1 MDWPTFTEGSSEGE
15 SQTDD
20 VHTSALQTD
29 EEESTT
35 SPATDIGSSP
45 SLERQMSVDSGI
57 PLSPRPDTPENHPTH
72 DLPTPL
78 LEKGWRKIWSRRE
91 NRPYYFNK
99 FSRESLWDQPSLE
112 VSLDVCCLC
121 ILFLCSLAKKIG
133 CILLYSALATCS
145 LWNVNWVFWAFRMP
159 FICLG
164 KAF

>member
-20 VHTSALQTD
+20 VHTSVLQTD

-57 PLSPRPDTPENHPTH
+57 PLSPRPGTPENHPTH

-121 ILFLCSLAKKIG
+121 ILFLCSLAKKVG
-133 CILLYSALATCS
+133 CILFILATCS
-145 LWNVNWVFWAFRMP
+145 L
-159 FICLG
+159 
-164 KAF
+164 